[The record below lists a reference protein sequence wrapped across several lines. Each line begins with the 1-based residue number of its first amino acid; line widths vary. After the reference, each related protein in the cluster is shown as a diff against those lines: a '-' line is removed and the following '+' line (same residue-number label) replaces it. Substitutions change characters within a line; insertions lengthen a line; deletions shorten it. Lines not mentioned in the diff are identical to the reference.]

1 MNYHFEDNKGDVLLS
16 TSFMAGL
23 IAGFAEA
30 MLFVTPL
37 EVIKITVLNDMSRPV
52 PNHNSVKSVL
62 WDIVK
67 KHGII
72 KFNLN
77 NFKSILNNLKH
88 ILRHTG
94 LVYRIVNNNI

>member
-37 EVIKITVLNDMSRPV
+37 EVIKVTVLHDMSRPV

-72 KFNLN
+72 DFNST
-77 NFKSILNNLKH
+77 NFISILNN
-88 ILRHTG
+88 
-94 LVYRIVNNNI
+94 